1 MELPWHDDD
10 MSEILTGSHT
20 VAVVGLSNDRF
31 RPSHGVARYL
41 QEEGYQIIPVNPK
54 EQEILGERCYPDLA
68 SIPGSVDVV
77 DVFRKSDFVPEI
89 VDQAIRIGARA
100 VWLQLGVWNVE
111 AGERAR
117 KAGLKVVMNR
127 CMATELQ
134 KRSGVAEG

>member
-1 MELPWHDDD
+1 Y
-10 MSEILTGSHT
+10 
-20 VAVVGLSNDRF
+20 R
-31 RPSHGVARYL
+31 
-41 QEEGYQIIPVNPK
+41 IIPVNPK

-68 SIPGSVDVV
+68 SVPGGVDVV
-77 DVFRKSDFVPEI
+77 DVFRKSEFVPEI
-89 VDQAIRIGARA
+89 VDQAIYIGARA

-134 KRSGVAEG
+134 KRGGTAEG